1 MRPSWKLI
9 WEGKREMLRLENVST
24 QYGGVPVLRKV
35 SMNIEKGELVCLLG
49 SNGAGKTTTLKAI
62 LRLISLME
70 GSVLFEGKS
79 IHQWKTHQIIDAGI
93 SVVPEGRRLFPKMTV
108 IENLRLGAFSEEDK
122 SEIQDRLENVF
133 LLFPRLKER
142 LDQLAGTL
150 SGGEQGMAAI
160 GRGMMGKPKI
170 LLLDEPSLGLAP
182 VLVEE
187 FFKAI
192 RKINEKGTTILLIE
206 QNAKKA
212 LQIASK
218 GYVLQKGEIVVKGS
232 QKELYENDVIKEAY
246 LKR

>member
-1 MRPSWKLI
+1 
-9 WEGKREMLRLENVST
+9 MLRLENVST
-24 QYGGVPVLRKV
+24 HYSGVLMLRRV
-35 SMNIEKGELVCLLG
+35 SMNVEKGELVCLLG

-62 LRLISLME
+62 LRLIPLMG
-70 GSVLFEGKS
+70 GSVLFEEKS
-79 IHQWKTHQIIDAGI
+79 IHQLKTHQIIDAGI

-108 IENLRLGAFSEEDK
+108 LENLRLGAFSEEDER
-122 SEIQDRLENVF
+122 EIEDRLGNVF

-150 SGGEQGMAAI
+150 SGGEQGMVAI
-160 GRGMMGKPKI
+160 GRGMMGRPKL

-192 RKINEKGTTILLIE
+192 REINEKGTTILLIE

-218 GYVLQKGEIVVKGS
+218 GYVLQKGEIAVKGS
-232 QKELYENDVIKEAY
+232 RNELYENDVIKKAY
-246 LKR
+246 LRG